1 MYNPEVGNPEIPLFW
16 EFSFSVECFLCS
28 SNKKRKKGNCFS
40 VSRITNSEH
49 FALPNISYQI
59 QAQIQMFGVIFAK
72 YFISYPSSDL
82 NVIRYEENLGA
93 YQWISSELEKIRESC
108 WNFFGN
114 LSEKVSISHEMR
126 KKHNVKGGKSSWRIL
141 SCCKRR
147 CILQSDQKLH
157 SKFIA
162 DSDLAEYCTTACL
175 SQTWSLTFSL
185 FHHCKH
191 RPYKPYIFSF
201 FPLHFQAHIWA
212 QMYPLKNH
220 RSHVP
225 WRCWRYFY
233 HN

>member
-1 MYNPEVGNPEIPLFW
+1 MYNPEVGNPAIPLFW

-28 SNKKRKKGNCFS
+28 SNKKRMKGNCFS

-147 CILQSDQKLH
+147 CILQSDQNCILNLLQ
-157 SKFIA
+157 I
-162 DSDLAEYCTTACL
+162 
-175 SQTWSLTFSL
+175 LT
-185 FHHCKH
+185 
-191 RPYKPYIFSF
+191 
-201 FPLHFQAHIWA
+201 
-212 QMYPLKNH
+212 
-220 RSHVP
+220 
-225 WRCWRYFY
+225 
-233 HN
+233 